1 MCVAREICVLPG
13 RYVCCQGDMCVAR
26 EICVLPG
33 RYMCGAKDI
42 YVHKRFKFL
51 FHKNDNIMVPLVL
64 Q

>member
-1 MCVAREICVLPG
+1 
-13 RYVCCQGDMCVAR
+13 MCVAR

-42 YVHKRFKFL
+42 YVHKCFKFL

-64 Q
+64 HSSVSCYIFNPFALKNDYN